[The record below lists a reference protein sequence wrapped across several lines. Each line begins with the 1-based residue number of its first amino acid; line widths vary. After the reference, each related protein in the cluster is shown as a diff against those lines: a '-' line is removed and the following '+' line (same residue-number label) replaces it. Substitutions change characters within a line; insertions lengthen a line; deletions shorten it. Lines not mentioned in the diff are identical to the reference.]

1 MRLRTKEIAIRMPKV
16 FALIAMLAVLT
27 PAAAHHTYVTKYDS
41 AKKVTVSGT
50 ISNVRYQNPHIFFD
64 LNAGGTTWTIE
75 TESLSVAKSS
85 GLTEQVLIDGAKAT
99 LSGWPARDG
108 AAELG
113 LNTIQIGGKSLT
125 LRRTAR

>member
-1 MRLRTKEIAIRMPKV
+1 MRFVVSFIFMIT
-16 FALIAMLAVLT
+16 ALA

-41 AKKVTVSGT
+41 TKKMTLSGA
-50 ISNVRYQNPHIFFD
+50 ISNVRYQNPHIFFE
-64 LNAGGTTWTIE
+64 LTAGGKTWRIE

-85 GLTEQVLIDGAKAT
+85 GLTEQLLVEGAKAT
-99 LSGWPARDG
+99 VSGWPARSG

-113 LNTIQIGGKSLT
+113 LNAIQVGGKSLT

>member
-1 MRLRTKEIAIRMPKV
+1 MRFVVPFIVMIA
-16 FALIAMLAVLT
+16 ALT

-41 AKKVTVSGT
+41 SKKLTLTGT
-50 ISNVRYQNPHIFFD
+50 ISNVHYQNPHIFFD
-64 LNAGGTTWTIE
+64 LNAGGKTWTVE

-85 GLTEQVLIDGAKAT
+85 GLTDQLLIDGAKAT
-99 LSGWPARDG
+99 VSGWPARSG

-113 LNTIQIGGKSLT
+113 LNTIQVGGQSLT

>member
-1 MRLRTKEIAIRMPKV
+1 MRFVVSFIFMIA
-16 FALIAMLAVLT
+16 ALA

-41 AKKVTVSGT
+41 SKKMTLSGTVSG
-50 ISNVRYQNPHIFFD
+50 VRFQNPHIFFD
-64 LNAGGTTWTIE
+64 LTAGGKTWKVE

-85 GLTEQVLIDGAKAT
+85 GLTEQLLVEGAKAT
-99 LSGWPARDG
+99 VSGWPARSG

-113 LNTIQIGGKSLT
+113 LNTIQVGAKSLT

>member
-1 MRLRTKEIAIRMPKV
+1 MRFVVSFIFMIA
-16 FALIAMLAVLT
+16 ALA

-41 AKKVTVSGT
+41 SKKMTLSGT

-64 LNAGGTTWTIE
+64 LTTGGKTWTVE

-85 GLTEQVLIDGAKAT
+85 GLTEQLLVDGAKAAV
-99 LSGWPARDG
+99 SGWPARNG
-108 AAELG
+108 AAALG
-113 LNTIQIGGKSLT
+113 LNTIQVGGKSLI